1 MTNRRRGRHAHT
13 RIILENWTRKPATVG
28 GNVSASSVIRACLS
42 TVGSSGFRVGDFGAR
57 SEPRASNVAYPAP
70 RAASTETQ
78 VEPRCCRAGA
88 METRKCRTNRDI
100 PTFPQP

>member
-42 TVGSSGFRVGDFGAR
+42 TVAVRICRVLGVGDGRREPLVEIGVFPLVMECALPEHVGCRKGPSAR
-57 SEPRASNVAYPAP
+57 RPSNA
-70 RAASTETQ
+70 
-78 VEPRCCRAGA
+78 
-88 METRKCRTNRDI
+88 RTFLARHSPI
-100 PTFPQP
+100 